1 VGRAARFRDIVAIP
15 PLRDL
20 VRQRRENAGRS
31 GRNDQSRKDTGLKT
45 GAYKSKP
52 EKNRT
57 IENQECG
64 TRV

>member
-1 VGRAARFRDIVAIP
+1 MP
-15 PLRDL
+15 
-20 VRQRRENAGRS
+20 GRS